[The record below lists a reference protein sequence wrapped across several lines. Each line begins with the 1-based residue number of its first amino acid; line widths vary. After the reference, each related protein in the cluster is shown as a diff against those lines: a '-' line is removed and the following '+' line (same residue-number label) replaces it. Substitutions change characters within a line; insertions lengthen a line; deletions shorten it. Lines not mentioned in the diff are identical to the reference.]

1 MSKIGFTCGAFDIKH
16 AGHDLMF
23 EECKNFCDF
32 LIVGL
37 HVDPSTER
45 KEKNKPIQTVYERFV
60 QLTSSKYIDQV
71 IPYDSENDL
80 LNILKTIGIKIRFVG
95 SDYIEK
101 DFTGKDLCKK
111 LNIEIF
117 YNTRFHTFSSS
128 SLRKRIAEAENK

>member
-1 MSKIGFTCGAFDIKH
+1 MVLGSQK
-16 AGHDLMF
+16 
-23 EECKNFCDF
+23 
-32 LIVGL
+32 
-37 HVDPSTER
+37 
-45 KEKNKPIQTVYERFV
+45 
-60 QLTSSKYIDQV
+60 SSKYIDQV